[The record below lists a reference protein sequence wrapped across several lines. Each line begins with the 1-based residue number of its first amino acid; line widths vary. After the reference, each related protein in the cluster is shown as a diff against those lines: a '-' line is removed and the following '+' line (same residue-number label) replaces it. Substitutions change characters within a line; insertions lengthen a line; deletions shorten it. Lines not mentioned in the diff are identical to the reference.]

1 MNILQKIFIE
11 HYEEMIYLQ
20 HPRDAIVE
28 NVEKMI
34 HCGDPSYG
42 GAMYICP
49 NCGNFKFTAFRCH
62 SRFCPTCGNMYS
74 IDRTTAMS
82 FKIIDVQHRHCVFT
96 IDDSLLPFFGSQ
108 QRDFSYVP

>member
-49 NCGNFKFTAFRCH
+49 H
-62 SRFCPTCGNMYS
+62 
-74 IDRTTAMS
+74 
-82 FKIIDVQHRHCVFT
+82 
-96 IDDSLLPFFGSQ
+96 
-108 QRDFSYVP
+108 